1 MGELTPDQ
9 KRLIFRVISE
19 RIWTATQDMVNHV
32 QPKTGVKTSASMIAE
47 LNEII
52 EIIGPNGED
61 MVPTVDPKIRRFS
74 SQAMLEGKC
83 QP

>member
-9 KRLIFRVISE
+9 KRLIFRIINEKASILAQAIAE
-19 RIWTATQDMVNHV
+19 HKPFDAGAED
-32 QPKTGVKTSASMIAE
+32 PVKTAMA

-52 EIIGPNGED
+52 EIIGPDGED
-61 MVPTVDPKIRRFS
+61 MVPTVDPAIRRFS